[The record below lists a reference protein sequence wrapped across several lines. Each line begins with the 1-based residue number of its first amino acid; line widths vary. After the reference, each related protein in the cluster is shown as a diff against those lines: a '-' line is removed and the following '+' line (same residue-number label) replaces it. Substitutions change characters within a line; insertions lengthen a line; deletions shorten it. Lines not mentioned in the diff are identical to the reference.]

1 MVCTQIF
8 KSNLKGTEE
17 FNHVIDDMGLRS
29 KAQDLGKAFTN
40 AYLKRT
46 EQLQNVYDDEQSS
59 MTQQYSKKF
68 PLNLAVSDENLQ
80 VSNSRIVDIEWKLLY
95 TLSSKNLN
103 KLFQPRF

>member
-1 MVCTQIF
+1 
-8 KSNLKGTEE
+8 
-17 FNHVIDDMGLRS
+17 
-29 KAQDLGKAFTN
+29 
-40 AYLKRT
+40 
-46 EQLQNVYDDEQSS
+46 

-68 PLNLAVSDENLQ
+68 PLNLALADENLQ